1 MEASIEGNFVLF
13 IWNPLP
19 YVSRVKTVS
28 LLLSQ
33 LSRHTQSQNN
43 ILSALNQ
50 SVKKNTFF
58 FDHDSA
64 YIRYGL
70 GLGGGLYNI

>member
-50 SVKKNTFF
+50 SAKKHLFLVTT
-58 FDHDSA
+58 
-64 YIRYGL
+64 RLTYGM
-70 GLGGGLYNI
+70 GRLYNI